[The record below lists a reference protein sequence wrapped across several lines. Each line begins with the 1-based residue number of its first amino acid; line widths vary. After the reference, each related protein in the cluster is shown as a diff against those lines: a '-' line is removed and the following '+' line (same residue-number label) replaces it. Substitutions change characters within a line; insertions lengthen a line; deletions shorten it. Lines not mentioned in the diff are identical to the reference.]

1 MHCSLLGQDFH
12 TPSLICSRSPFLLT
26 VSAYSPPFSRSRFW
40 LTHPVSSITAVCA
53 IASKFYTDRPD
64 LHPRLNRIVKK
75 LSFNVPERGFKSL
88 EIVQAYLLL
97 ALWGCGPVE
106 RFEQDKTWLLL
117 GLAIRMGTDL
127 NLHRKG
133 AGLPSDGPRVEWR
146 ARERELRNR
155 ERTWMWVVIYP
166 IFLFVVAISGH

>member
-1 MHCSLLGQDFH
+1 LFKIFIRLRWCAREVHSCLPLVRISPIPSFAFVFPDLLI
-12 TPSLICSRSPFLLT
+12 PSL
-26 VSAYSPPFSRSRFW
+26 
-40 LTHPVSSITAVCA
+40 PVSAVCA

-133 AGLPSDGPRVEWR
+133 VGLPSDGPRVEWR

-155 ERTWMWVVIYP
+155 ERTWM
-166 IFLFVVAISGH
+166 

>member
-1 MHCSLLGQDFH
+1 M
-12 TPSLICSRSPFLLT
+12 
-26 VSAYSPPFSRSRFW
+26 
-40 LTHPVSSITAVCA
+40 
-53 IASKFYTDRPD
+53 
-64 LHPRLNRIVKK
+64 
-75 LSFNVPERGFKSL
+75 
-88 EIVQAYLLL
+88 QAYLLL

-133 AGLPSDGPRVEWR
+133 VGLPSDGPRAEWR

-155 ERTWMWVVIYP
+155 ERTWMCVVTSFIFYFSLVVNCRLTESCLLLPQFVLRPRQKLERADGQAALDYRRVSDFAYP
-166 IFLFVVAISGH
+166 PERTFLEPFCLMSLAILYGTQIHSTSFRKHIHLTPVSLLTR

>member
-1 MHCSLLGQDFH
+1 
-12 TPSLICSRSPFLLT
+12 
-26 VSAYSPPFSRSRFW
+26 
-40 LTHPVSSITAVCA
+40 
-53 IASKFYTDRPD
+53 

-75 LSFNVPERGFKSL
+75 LAFNVPERGFKSL
-88 EIVQAYLLL
+88 EIVQSYLLL

-133 AGLPSDGPRVEWR
+133 VGLPADGPRAEWR

-155 ERTWMWVVIYP
+155 ERTWMYV
-166 IFLFVVAISGH
+166 LFQRFQGGDRLTSEISMR

>member
-1 MHCSLLGQDFH
+1 MLNSNPIDCRYFTHMSMHCSVLVPDFH
-12 TPSLICSRSPFLLT
+12 TPSLVCSRSPFLLT
-26 VSAYSPPFSRSRFW
+26 V
-40 LTHPVSSITAVCA
+40 ICA
-53 IASKFYTDRPD
+53 IASKFYPDRPD

-117 GLAIRMGTDL
+117 GLAIRMATDL

-133 AGLPSDGPRVEWR
+133 AGLPPDGPRAEWR

-155 ERTWMWVVIYP
+155 ERTWM
-166 IFLFVVAISGH
+166 

>member
-1 MHCSLLGQDFH
+1 MGCSLL
-12 TPSLICSRSPFLLT
+12 SPILL
-26 VSAYSPPFSRSRFW
+26 
-40 LTHPVSSITAVCA
+40 VCA
-53 IASKFYTDRPD
+53 IASKYHTDRPD

-133 AGLPSDGPRVEWR
+133 VGLPPDGPRAEWR

-155 ERTWMWVVIYP
+155 ERTWMYVVIP
-166 IFLFVVAISGH
+166 TFFFTLVGDLS